1 MRTIMN
7 YRPAKGQKIKS
18 LFVTLLLF
26 AVAFLAGAAVQ
37 KKADFIQDLV
47 LTAPVALES
56 IKEFLNE
63 KAVFKVNTITG
74 QMKWTAVITFLVIKD
89 FLWHSVRGP

>member
-1 MRTIMN
+1 MD
-7 YRPAKGQKIKS
+7 YRPAPAKGQKIKS
-18 LFVTLLLF
+18 LLITLLLF
-26 AVAFLAGAAVQ
+26 AVAFMAGAAVQ
-37 KKADFIQDLV
+37 KKADFIQDLIIA
-47 LTAPVALES
+47 APAALEN

-74 QMKWTAVITFLVIKD
+74 QMKWTAAITLLVIKN